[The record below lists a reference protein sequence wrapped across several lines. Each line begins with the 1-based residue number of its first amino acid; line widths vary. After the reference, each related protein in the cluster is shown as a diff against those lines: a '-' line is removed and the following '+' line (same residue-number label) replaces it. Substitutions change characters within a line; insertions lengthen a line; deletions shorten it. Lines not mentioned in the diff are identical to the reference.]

1 LQFEQVV
8 DFKRT
13 VALASSV
20 HSSPRRT
27 PVREVVSM
35 LSRLAHRVCLS
46 AVIGA
51 FLICGT
57 PGSVLHAQPSARR
70 LFDDSNV
77 SQKPSK
83 RHVPTHRARNVKAHV
98 EVLKDSDI
106 VVNLFDDVE
115 LTVHKT
121 KVERYLTDQF
131 VWHGRT
137 DDGDIVTLALVRGV
151 MTGTVT
157 ANGRA
162 FEIAPDVNGTY
173 VVNELDSAAFPTDD
187 PVGFD
192 LAPVIGAG
200 PAAAGDVTGGST
212 GTGSTGAGTSGTVI
226 DAMVVWTPAAR
237 NAVGGTTDAIQ
248 SLVLAAVANANLAYS
263 NSGVNAQLRLVYS
276 GEVNY
281 TETPSNIGTDL
292 AALATNG
299 DGKIDQVQSLRAQY
313 GADVV
318 TLIGNGYAAGGT
330 CGIGYLMTSVSTSFA
345 PYAFTVVDQSCAAG
359 YLSYAHE
366 IGHNEGLQHDP
377 ANSGSA
383 PSYPFAYGYQDP
395 AGQFRTVLSYGGE
408 TRVPYFSSPLVKY
421 NNTPTGT
428 ASQDNARALNS
439 NVATVSNFVASV
451 AGGVTGQVSQ
461 PCTYA
466 VSSSA
471 LTFNAA
477 AGSSSLTVSTDS
489 TCGWNTS
496 SGASWISVTA
506 GKTGS
511 GTATVTASAN
521 TGASRTG
528 TVTVAGVPV
537 TVTQNAPVP
546 CAFTLSTTALT
557 FSAASGSAN
566 VSVTTT
572 SGCTW
577 TTASGASWVTV
588 GAGQSGSATVKV
600 SVGANTG
607 ALRTGAATIAGKAV
621 AITQAA
627 PTGRGKSGK

>member
-1 LQFEQVV
+1 MF
-8 DFKRT
+8 
-13 VALASSV
+13 
-20 HSSPRRT
+20 
-27 PVREVVSM
+27 
-35 LSRLAHRVCLS
+35 SRLAFRVCLS
-46 AVIGA
+46 AVVGA
-51 FLICGT
+51 FLICAT
-57 PGSVLHAQPSARR
+57 PGSVVHAQPSARR

-77 SQKPSK
+77 SQKPSQ
-83 RHVPTHRARNVKAHV
+83 RHVPTHRARNVKAHLD
-98 EVLKDSDI
+98 VLKDSDV

-121 KVERYLTDQF
+121 KVERYLKDQF

-157 ANGRA
+157 TNGRA

-192 LAPVIGAG
+192 LAPIIGPG
-200 PAAAGDVTGGST
+200 PAVAGDATGGST
-212 GTGSTGAGTSGTVI
+212 GTGSTAADTSGTVI
-226 DAMVVWTPAAR
+226 DAMVVWTPSAR

-263 NSGVNAQLRLVYS
+263 NSHVNAQLRLVYS
-276 GEVNY
+276 GEVSY
-281 TETPSNIGTDL
+281 TESGIDTDL
-292 AALATNG
+292 SRLSTKG
-299 DGKIDQVQSLRAQY
+299 DGILDQVHTLRTQY

-330 CGIGYLMTSVSTSFA
+330 CGIGYLMTSVSTNFA

-366 IGHNEGLQHDP
+366 VGHNQGLQHDP
-377 ANSGSA
+377 ANAGSA

-395 AGQFRTVLSYGGE
+395 AGQFRTVLAYGGA
-408 TRVPYFSSPLVKY
+408 TRIPYFSSPLVTY
-421 NNTPTGT
+421 NNAPTGT

-451 AGGVTGQVSQ
+451 TGGGTGQVPQ

-466 VSSSA
+466 VSPSA

-477 AGSSSLTVSTDS
+477 AGSSSLTVTTDS

-511 GTATVTASAN
+511 GTVTVTASAN
-521 TGASRTG
+521 TGPSRTG

-537 TVTQNAPVP
+537 TVTQQAPVP
-546 CAFTLSTTALT
+546 CAFTLSTTALS

-572 SGCTW
+572 SGCAW

-588 GAGQSGSATVKV
+588 GAGKSGSATVKV
-600 SVGANTG
+600 SVAANTG

-627 PTGRGKSGK
+627 PIGRGKSGK